1 MPRSQTPLTDP
12 RSLAS
17 SAAFHAGLL
26 LLASVAAL
34 GVALPRASAPP
45 PKVLQAVLGPVDT
58 RAPAEAGGGGAG
70 AIGGMGDLAAV
81 TVSPSSSAL
90 PSAADAL
97 LAEAL
102 PASSTAVT
110 NPQAL
115 PGPGT
120 SGLGVMPGPGAG
132 GGGGVGG
139 GSGGGKG
146 KGVGPGT
153 EFFGARDQAG
163 SFAYVIDRSGSMTN
177 RNSLGVAKRE
187 LTASLGQLPPDAK
200 VGVIVY
206 NMNASTFADA
216 KGVEGLMP
224 ATAENKARIQARLK
238 TVDPEGGTDHK
249 VALQTALAMRPEVVF
264 FLTDGDLM
272 STADVE
278 DIRAVAGSTR
288 IQVVEFGIGP
298 DPGSVTPLRTLAAT
312 TGGAYRYI
320 DVISFR

>member
-1 MPRSQTPLTDP
+1 MTRPRSPLTDP
-12 RSLAS
+12 RSLLS
-17 SAAFHAGLL
+17 SALFHVALL
-26 LLASVAAL
+26 LLASAAAL
-34 GVALPRASAPP
+34 GVALPRAAAPP
-45 PKVLQAVLGPVDT
+45 PKVLHAQLGPVDT

-70 AIGGMGDLAAV
+70 NLGGMGVLAAV
-81 TVSPSSSAL
+81 TVAPTSAA

-102 PASSTAVT
+102 PASAAAVPSPT
-110 NPQAL
+110 AL

-120 SGLGVMPGPGAG
+120 AGLGVLPGPGAG
-132 GGGGVGG
+132 GGGGTGG
-139 GSGGGKG
+139 GSGGGRG

-187 LTASLGQLPPDAK
+187 LTASLNQLPPDAK

-206 NMNASTFADA
+206 NMNAAIFADA
-216 KGVEGLMP
+216 RGVEGLMP
-224 ATAENKARIQARLK
+224 ATAENKARIQSRLK
-238 TVDPEGGTDHK
+238 MVDPEGGTDHK

-278 DIRAVAGSTR
+278 DIRVVAGSTR